1 MRYLIR
7 DSLRFVIASVKPIL
21 EVRDLRTYYHT
32 PRGPVKAVDGVS
44 FDLLPGQRF
53 GLIGES
59 GSGKSTVAL
68 SLMRLIRPPGRIECG
83 QIMMD
88 GIDMLSLSDEAM
100 RDLRLAEIALI
111 SQGAMNS
118 LNPVIRVKQQILD
131 GFQSH
136 GMRLSRD
143 KGEKRVG
150 ELLVQVGL
158 RPEVADMFPHQ
169 LSGGMKQRV
178 CIAIAISLHPKV
190 IIADEPTSALDV
202 VVQRRVMQTLRKV
215 QEELGAAVLLIGHD
229 IGLMAQFA
237 DHLGVMYAGKL
248 VEEGAASGVIAHPQH
263 PYTQLLMESLPSL
276 DRKGGFQS
284 IRDLPPSL
292 LNPPSGC
299 IFHPRCPYVMD
310 RCKTDEPDLREVGI
324 NRRAACHLL
333 ECNEGER

>member
-1 MRYLIR
+1 MK
-7 DSLRFVIASVKPIL
+7 SIL
-21 EVRDLRTYYHT
+21 EVRDLRTCYET

-68 SLMRLIRPPGRIECG
+68 SIMRLIRPPGRIECG
-83 QIMMD
+83 QVVLD
-88 GIDMLSLSDEAM
+88 GVDLLTLSDEAM
-100 RDLRLAEIALI
+100 RALRLAKIALV

-131 GFQSH
+131 GFHSH
-136 GMRLSRD
+136 GMRLSREE
-143 KGEKRVG
+143 GEKRVG
-150 ELLVQVGL
+150 ELLMRVGL
-158 RPEVADMFPHQ
+158 RPEVANMFPHQ

-178 CIAIAISLHPKV
+178 CIAIAISLRPKV

-237 DHLGVMYAGKL
+237 DAIGVMYAGKL
-248 VEEGAASGVIAHPQH
+248 VEVGPVSDVIAHPQH
-263 PYTQLLMESLPSL
+263 PYSQLLMESLPSL
-276 DRKGGFQS
+276 ERKSGFQS
-284 IRDLPPSL
+284 VKDLPPSL
-292 LNPPSGC
+292 LNPPPGC
-299 IFHPRCPYVMD
+299 VFHPRCPYVMD
-310 RCKTDEPDLREVGI
+310 RCKTIAPELISTSID
-324 NRRAACHLL
+324 RRAACHLL
-333 ECNEGER
+333 DSKEEVR